1 VQACPAVRRH
11 GGFAVS
17 IYDCRAVRLPAN
29 PDNVPAFAFPIRQ
42 ADALAVSQSAT
53 DGTWT
58 WAGHAGKGMQRSL
71 LMRLTLVLLSRFL
84 LAVCAIIIPVTA
96 WLLAPAGT
104 FILSCLFGW
113 VLLSLA
119 AIDLRSL
126 LLPDPLTLAAAL
138 LGALMVA
145 TSRPDAWLEHVIGGL
160 AGYLVL
166 FAVETVYL
174 RLRGRDGLGRG
185 DAKLLGAI
193 GLWVGWT
200 RLPDVLLIASLS
212 GLLAAL
218 LYNRLLRHELSA
230 STPVA
235 FGPWLALAGWIS
247 WLSGPLFVPA
257 V

>member
-1 VQACPAVRRH
+1 MARHH
-11 GGFAVS
+11 GGFACS
-17 IYDCRAVRLPAN
+17 IYDCSAVRLPAN
-29 PDNVPAFAFPIRQ
+29 PENVPAFAFPIRW
-42 ADALAVSQSAT
+42 ADGLAVSQSAT

-71 LMRLTLVLLSRFL
+71 LMRLNLVLLSRFL
-84 LAVCAIIIPVTA
+84 LAVCAIIIPISA
-96 WLLAPAGT
+96 WLFAPVDT
-104 FILSCLFGW
+104 VILSCLFGW
-113 VLLSLA
+113 VLLALA
-119 AIDLRSL
+119 VIDFRSL

-145 TSRPDAWLEHVIGGL
+145 TTRPNDWLEHLIGGV

-166 FAVETVYL
+166 FLVETVYL

-200 RLPDVLLIASLS
+200 RLPDVLLLASLT

-218 LYNRLLRHELSA
+218 TANRLLKKELSA

-235 FGPWLALAGWIS
+235 FAPWLALAGWIS
-247 WLSGPLFVPA
+247 WLAGPLLVPS